1 METKFYLDENG
12 KAVYSIGFLTSLVIL
27 ALAILIDN
35 NTLIVLSGP
44 IFFFCLFKIK
54 KYASPVIRITDDFLI
69 INFDSSFIN
78 WHDILSVEIVRQK
91 AELDTIIKISRMDKG
106 TKKVKEEHLKL
117 KSETLKEIES
127 IFKEKSEQFGFPLR
141 FYENL
146 EAQSALPI
154 ESLNQLKEL
163 ETKEIQEYYEYYSS
177 SYIKFLFIVSGITSF
192 LFAVY
197 FRNDVWIGTFSLG
210 TSFFFIWELWRIVR
224 YPILRITE
232 ELMVIDHNSCFINWK
247 DIKSVGISK
256 SKFKLKLKFQF
267 SEQLLRNEDHNLES
281 KIPLLM
287 KTKIIKLGIDKMK
300 EIEKIFE
307 KKSKE
312 YGFALKILYISNL

>member
-1 METKFYLDENG
+1 MEKKFYLDEKG
-12 KAVYSIGFLTSLVIL
+12 KAIYSIAFLISLVIFVIT
-27 ALAILIDN
+27 ILIDN
-35 NTLIVLSGP
+35 YILGALFGS
-44 IFFFCLFKIK
+44 IFFFCLFKTK
-54 KYASPVIRITDDFLI
+54 KYVSPVIRITDDFLI
-69 INFDSSFIN
+69 INFDSYFIN
-78 WHDILSVEIVRQK
+78 WQDILSIEIVRQK
-91 AELDTIIKISRMDKG
+91 TESDAIIKISRMDKG
-106 TKKVKEEHLKL
+106 TKKSKEEHLKL

-146 EAQSALPI
+146 EAQSTLPI
-154 ESLNQLKEL
+154 EFLNQPKEL

-177 SYIKFLFIVSGITSF
+177 SYIKLLFIVSGITSF

-197 FRNDVWIGTFSLG
+197 FRNDKWIGTFSLG
-210 TSFFFIWELWRIVR
+210 ISFFFIWELWRIVR

-232 ELMVIDHNSCFINWK
+232 ELMIIDHNSCFVNWK
-247 DIKSVGISK
+247 DIKSVEISK

-281 KIPLLM
+281 KIPSLM
-287 KTKIIKLGIDKMK
+287 KTRIIKLGIDKMK

-312 YGFALKILYISNL
+312 YGFELRILYISNL